1 MTRVLVTGAGGQVG
15 AATVAAL
22 RAGGHRH
29 VLGATRGDLDIA
41 ERDEVE
47 QVVGEYLPDLVVN
60 CAAMTDV
67 DRCEREPDVA
77 FAINSLGPRHLAVAA
92 NRVRAHVVHVSTDY
106 VFDGTA
112 GRPYDEWDAVN
123 PISVYG
129 RSKLG
134 GELEVARHAQSWTIA
149 RTAWVFGREGH
160 DFVQLV
166 LDAVADPDRG
176 IRFVDDQTSSP
187 TYAPDL
193 AAMLVRLAVERRQG
207 IFHVVNSGRCTRYQQ
222 ARDVLVLAGHDPS
235 LARPVST
242 AELGRPAPRPAFSA
256 LDEIA
261 LRHCGLPSLRHYRE
275 ALAVYLKAEVTSLA
289 ARTQGAGTQGDG

>member
-1 MTRVLVTGAGGQVG
+1 
-15 AATVAAL
+15 
-22 RAGGHRH
+22 
-29 VLGATRGDLDIA
+29 
-41 ERDEVE
+41 
-47 QVVGEYLPDLVVN
+47 
-60 CAAMTDV
+60 MTDV
-67 DRCEREPDVA
+67 DRCEREPDLA
-77 FAINSLGPRHLAVAA
+77 FAVNALGPRHLSIAA
-92 NRVRAHVVHVSTDY
+92 NRIGAHVVHVSTDY

-134 GELEVARHAQSWTIA
+134 GELEVARHAGSWTIA

-176 IRFVDDQTSSP
+176 VRFVDDQASSP

-207 IFHVVNSGRCTRYQQ
+207 IFHVVNAGHCTRYQQ
-222 ARDVLVLAGHDPS
+222 AREVLEATGLDPS
-235 LARPVST
+235 LARST
-242 AELGRPAPRPAFSA
+242 TTVELGRPAPRPAFSA
-256 LDEIA
+256 LDQVA
-261 LRHCGLPSLRHYRE
+261 LRHCGLPTLRHYGE
-275 ALAVYLKAEVTSLA
+275 ALAAYLKAEA
-289 ARTQGAGTQGDG
+289 ATPQGAGSH